1 MTSDVFLLQARAVIV
16 AGEARA
22 KSLEA
27 VAEALGGAQVQPGSI
42 TSRKFFHC
50 RPFCDKCSN
59 ECVLNVSLNR
69 EARLLVSL

>member
-1 MTSDVFLLQARAVIV
+1 MSGDDFLLQARAVIV

-42 TSRKFFHC
+42 TSRK
-50 RPFCDKCSN
+50 
-59 ECVLNVSLNR
+59 
-69 EARLLVSL
+69 LVSLSTLL